1 MAAVVCGTQEI
12 GYVMADQPEESEPTM
27 RFTVDRIDHIV
38 LNVKD
43 VEITTAWYMRALGME
58 REEFG
63 PNNRTALRF
72 GGQKIN
78 VRPTDATPG
87 TWPTGVNHAPGSGDL
102 CFITAAPP
110 DEVISHLHECG
121 VAILSGPVERAGALG
136 PIRSVYCRDPDGNLV
151 EVASYQ
157 PD

>member
-1 MAAVVCGTQEI
+1 
-12 GYVMADQPEESEPTM
+12 M

-43 VEITTAWYMRALGME
+43 VEITTAWYLRVLGME

-63 PNNRTALRF
+63 PNNRTALKF

-78 VRPTDATPG
+78 VRPADADPG
-87 TWPTGVNHAPGSGDL
+87 SWVTGVNHEAGSGDL

-110 DEVISHLHECG
+110 DEVIGHLHDCG
-121 VAILSGPVERAGALG
+121 VAILAGPVERAGALG
-136 PIRSVYCRDPDGNLV
+136 PICSVYCRDPDGNLI
-151 EVASYQ
+151 EIASYL
-157 PD
+157 PG